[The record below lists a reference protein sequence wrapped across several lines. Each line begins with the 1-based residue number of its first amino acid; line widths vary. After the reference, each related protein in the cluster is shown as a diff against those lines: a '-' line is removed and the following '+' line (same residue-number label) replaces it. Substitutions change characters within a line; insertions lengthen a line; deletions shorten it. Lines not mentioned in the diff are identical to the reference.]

1 MPQRRRK
8 GRKGHEAKA
17 RAFLVE
23 SRQRGYL
30 TLWETFRAVN
40 PDADTNLAKELLAE
54 AGLHLNHTTSENED
68 WREGIEGGLDTAFD
82 VTGEAEIEAEEER
95 HLAELETGIE
105 TPVAMYLREIG
116 RVSLLSA
123 AEEVALAQA
132 MEQGKAARE
141 LLATPNLSKEDRNR
155 LQTLVAHG
163 QEAREKLT
171 EANLR
176 LVVSVAKKYIGR
188 GIPFL
193 DLIQEGNIGL
203 ARAVEKYDY
212 TRGFRFSTYATWWI
226 RQAVTRAIADQARTI
241 RVPVHMVE
249 QIGDLYRASQRLEQ
263 RLGRPPRL
271 DELAVEL
278 GTTEDKVREIVNA
291 SRQPISLETP
301 VGEEEESQL
310 GDFVPDLGAEAPV
323 EAAAHSLL
331 RDQLEDVLDELTTRE
346 RRVLELRFGLLD
358 DRTHT
363 LEEVGRELGV
373 TRERARQIE
382 REALAKLRELGAKR
396 KLQDYLGGET

>member
-1 MPQRRRK
+1 
-8 GRKGHEAKA
+8 
-17 RAFLVE
+17 
-23 SRQRGYL
+23 
-30 TLWETFRAVN
+30 
-40 PDADTNLAKELLAE
+40 
-54 AGLHLNHTTSENED
+54 
-68 WREGIEGGLDTAFD
+68 
-82 VTGEAEIEAEEER
+82 
-95 HLAELETGIE
+95 
-105 TPVAMYLREIG
+105 
-116 RVSLLSA
+116 
-123 AEEVALAQA
+123 
-132 MEQGKAARE
+132 
-141 LLATPNLSKEDRNR
+141 
-155 LQTLVAHG
+155 
-163 QEAREKLT
+163 
-171 EANLR
+171 
-176 LVVSVAKKYIGR
+176 
-188 GIPFL
+188 
-193 DLIQEGNIGL
+193 
-203 ARAVEKYDY
+203 
-212 TRGFRFSTYATWWI
+212 
-226 RQAVTRAIADQARTI
+226 
-241 RVPVHMVE
+241 MVE